1 MSRSAVATSN
11 RQVEDTDEMGKVTYR
26 MVEDLQSLGINVSL
40 FNNSL
45 FYLLALLKL
54 TCL

>member
-26 MVEDLQSLGINVSL
+26 MVEDLQSLGINVSFLTAL
-40 FNNSL
+40 FLSID
-45 FYLLALLKL
+45 L
-54 TCL
+54 T